1 MNKILQIKKKLIQ
14 DLSNLLLKNKFI
26 QDIWMYGSFKDKTSD
41 LDLILIY
48 KENPIKIN
56 FPRYIKK
63 LIADG
68 NVIFAN
74 QKNCKQIFL
83 FEKLNVYSIKE
94 KKKITVKLKKEDE
107 KFRNITSFLE
117 RYYYARL
124 FLNKNK
130 NKFND
135 INFRNIK
142 SLFFS
147 YKTFFL
153 INNKK
158 ILYKKFRSFEKNYY
172 GLRKKYNNNTLGNQ
186 EYLKFIK
193 YLKIFDQNFSDNA
206 FIYFE
211 KKFKYLEVKNHTL
224 TFSKLK
230 KFNYKNNHNGKKNK
244 MVKIPKI
251 FSLVYF
257 FYALQPLKLSKE
269 ILNSFE
275 PNIICDKLYLN
286 NFFSK
291 KFKNYLLNKIN
302 FLNFEY
308 KRLKKNKFK
317 GGLYRFGWYL

>member
-14 DLSNLLLKNKFI
+14 DLSNLVLKNKFV

-68 NVIFAN
+68 NVIFVN

-130 NKFND
+130 NRFND

-193 YLKIFDQNFSDNA
+193 YQKFLIKIFQIMLL
-206 FIYFE
+206 FI
-211 KKFKYLEVKNHTL
+211 
-224 TFSKLK
+224 
-230 KFNYKNNHNGKKNK
+230 
-244 MVKIPKI
+244 
-251 FSLVYF
+251 
-257 FYALQPLKLSKE
+257 
-269 ILNSFE
+269 
-275 PNIICDKLYLN
+275 
-286 NFFSK
+286 
-291 KFKNYLLNKIN
+291 
-302 FLNFEY
+302 
-308 KRLKKNKFK
+308 LKKNFNI
-317 GGLYRFGWYL
+317 

>member
-1 MNKILQIKKKLIQ
+1 M
-14 DLSNLLLKNKFI
+14 
-26 QDIWMYGSFKDKTSD
+26 
-41 LDLILIY
+41 
-48 KENPIKIN
+48 
-56 FPRYIKK
+56 
-63 LIADG
+63 
-68 NVIFAN
+68 
-74 QKNCKQIFL
+74 
-83 FEKLNVYSIKE
+83 
-94 KKKITVKLKKEDE
+94 
-107 KFRNITSFLE
+107 
-117 RYYYARL
+117 
-124 FLNKNK
+124 
-130 NKFND
+130 
-135 INFRNIK
+135 
-142 SLFFS
+142 
-147 YKTFFL
+147 
-153 INNKK
+153 
-158 ILYKKFRSFEKNYY
+158 YKKFRSFEKNYY

-193 YLKIFDQNFSDNA
+193 YLKIFYQNFSENA

>member
-1 MNKILQIKKKLIQ
+1 M
-14 DLSNLLLKNKFI
+14 
-26 QDIWMYGSFKDKTSD
+26 
-41 LDLILIY
+41 
-48 KENPIKIN
+48 
-56 FPRYIKK
+56 
-63 LIADG
+63 
-68 NVIFAN
+68 
-74 QKNCKQIFL
+74 
-83 FEKLNVYSIKE
+83 
-94 KKKITVKLKKEDE
+94 
-107 KFRNITSFLE
+107 
-117 RYYYARL
+117 
-124 FLNKNK
+124 NKNK

-142 SLFFS
+142 SLFFF

-193 YLKIFDQNFSDNA
+193 YLKIFDQNFSENA

-291 KFKNYLLNKIN
+291 IQKLFVK
-302 FLNFEY
+302 
-308 KRLKKNKFK
+308 
-317 GGLYRFGWYL
+317 